1 MRKRIIAAAA
11 ASVLACTGLSFTSA
25 TEAQAKPVCE
35 TWISNSPLKGRG
47 GSSCVGLGTR
57 QYQRVV
63 LTCEGGRKAYG
74 AWRKGGSTAICTATG
89 FKSLYASAQ
98 VATF

>member
-1 MRKRIIAAAA
+1 MRKRILAAVAA
-11 ASVLACTGLSFTSA
+11 FVLAITGLSFTA
-25 TEAQAKPVCE
+25 TEAQARPVCE
-35 TWISNSPLKGRG
+35 AWISNSPLKGRG

-74 AWRKGGSTAICTATG
+74 AWRKGGSTAICTVTG
-89 FKSLYASAQ
+89 FRSLYASAQ